1 MERKPWLGRQTCAIS
16 NRLKVLDFDE
26 NDDEDPAALRYGFNK
41 CAQPNMLRGMCM
53 DTIQFGTS
61 TISLILRSPAV
72 LQMQ

>member
-1 MERKPWLGRQTCAIS
+1 MERKHGWDGKHETKYT
-16 NRLKVLDFDE
+16 KVLDFEEDDE
-26 NDDEDPAALRYGFNK
+26 EDPAALRYGFNK
-41 CAQPNMLRGMCM
+41 CAQPKMLSGMCM